1 MHCIPWRKLTSW
13 LQQKLFEIS
22 FLFFQVVAQEN
33 KLPVLAGTPLP
44 NTATS
49 ALHEGVP
56 TALTMPKIKRRI
68 KTAPAYARR
77 ASETVA
83 ISAQPATKLDPL
95 RLLERVETSDGL
107 SKIRD
112 KLARKDNSAADT
124 TGSTSKKAIAD
135 YPQYLA
141 LDSLEERRIRA
152 NNKQRMVEKW
162 KKFHSG
168 SDERCSAMV
177 RKWIEDERYNFV
189 KWYVLSRL
197 NCIEWIW
204 EWKILLL
211 SCKYLFTV
219 YNKLFCFYSYN
230 CAFWACF
237 FHFPFLYL
245 KANYRCVI
253 YVDNIFYELCR
264 FKLLIWWWAID
275 IIYVMNWDKKHKQ
288 TKLMARMLNVRSCVP
303 IMQSTTTPN
312 ITKTITIMMVN
323 QPIILIPQQM
333 NES

>member
-1 MHCIPWRKLTSW
+1 MKVV
-13 LQQKLFEIS
+13 
-22 FLFFQVVAQEN
+22 FLFFQVVAEEN
-33 KLPVLAGTPLP
+33 KLPVLADTPLP

-77 ASETVA
+77 TSETVA

-112 KLARKDNSAADT
+112 KLARKDNSASDT
-124 TGSTSKKAIAD
+124 TGSASKKEIAD

-152 NNKQRMVEKW
+152 NNKQQMVEKW

-189 KWYVLSRL
+189 K
-197 NCIEWIW
+197 
-204 EWKILLL
+204 
-211 SCKYLFTV
+211 
-219 YNKLFCFYSYN
+219 
-230 CAFWACF
+230 
-237 FHFPFLYL
+237 
-245 KANYRCVI
+245 
-253 YVDNIFYELCR
+253 
-264 FKLLIWWWAID
+264 
-275 IIYVMNWDKKHKQ
+275 
-288 TKLMARMLNVRSCVP
+288 
-303 IMQSTTTPN
+303 
-312 ITKTITIMMVN
+312 
-323 QPIILIPQQM
+323 
-333 NES
+333 